1 MSSAILKIR
10 QLSAST
16 EEKEILHGISMEI
29 GEGETHVIMG
39 PNGAGKSTLASAL
52 MGNPAYRVTGGSV
65 EFRGKD
71 LLKMSVSE
79 RAREGLFLSF
89 QNPVEVP
96 GISLESFIRSA
107 LEERTG
113 EKIRIWKFRKEV
125 QGILDTLQMDRVYAG
140 RDLNVGFSGGEK
152 KKAEILQMLL
162 LKPSLAILDET
173 DSGLDVD
180 AVHTVSRGIEEFRK
194 DKAAS
199 LLIITHNAAIL
210 SAMHVDA
217 VHVLVDGRIAAEGG
231 EELIEQIEKEGF
243 AGFEEG
249 IV

>member
-1 MSSAILKIR
+1 
-10 QLSAST
+10 
-16 EEKEILHGISMEI
+16 
-29 GEGETHVIMG
+29 
-39 PNGAGKSTLASAL
+39 
-52 MGNPAYRVTGGSV
+52 VTGGSV

-199 LLIITHNAAIL
+199 LLIITHTAAIL

>member
-243 AGFEEG
+243 AGFEDA